1 MIGEDF
7 DFEGEEEID
16 EPASSRLK
24 ASTMERRASWA
35 WRLRLR
41 TLVAVS
47 LLVPLLALADV
58 EEVVDE
64 GPREEHVR
72 FEEGVW
78 VLSAARICAGVT
90 LGGLCSEPVVDE
102 DEERDL
108 EARSIAPLNTSNKDL
123 TSPV

>member
-1 MIGEDF
+1 
-7 DFEGEEEID
+7 
-16 EPASSRLK
+16 
-24 ASTMERRASWA
+24 
-35 WRLRLR
+35 
-41 TLVAVS
+41 LVAVS

-64 GPREEHVR
+64 GSEEPREENVG
-72 FEEGVW
+72 FEEGAW
-78 VLSAARICAGVT
+78 ALSATRICAGVT